1 MKLTVDTEDNTIR
14 IESSRVHLSE
24 LMQTLNNLFP
34 NNSWMEYE
42 LIVGEGEKVNI
53 QDIPSMPYH
62 PNNIWQPPVIHP
74 YIHHTDPN
82 HAPPFVITC
91 SAK

>member
-24 LMQTLNNLFP
+24 LMQTLNSLFP

-42 LIVGEGEKVNI
+42 LVVGEECKNPGLFN
-53 QDIPSMPYH
+53 PH
-62 PNNIWQPPVIHP
+62 PQPIIHP
-74 YIHHTDPN
+74 YTHHTDPN